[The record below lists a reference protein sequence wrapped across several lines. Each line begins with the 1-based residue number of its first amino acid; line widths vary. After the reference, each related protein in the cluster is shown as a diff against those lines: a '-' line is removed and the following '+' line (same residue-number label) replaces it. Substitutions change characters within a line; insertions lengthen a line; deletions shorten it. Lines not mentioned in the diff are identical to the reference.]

1 MRSSMVISSPA
12 EQHLPASCSMPAT
25 TCCFRFTGARAVW
38 PNSHAAEPLAG
49 CDHGRDVL
57 LVERAASR
65 ALVALVRLLAD

>member
-1 MRSSMVISSPA
+1 
-12 EQHLPASCSMPAT
+12 MPAT